1 MYKEVLR
8 SIEGIGLFPS
18 ISLIVFITLF
28 TVVLIYVIRKGKQH
42 FDNAA
47 QIPLDDKKVFTNSA
61 TNEV

>member
-18 ISLIVFITLF
+18 ISLVIFLALF
-28 TVVLIYVIRKGKQH
+28 AFVVIYVIRKGRPHWEK
-42 FDNAA
+42 AA
-47 QIPLDDKKVFTNSA
+47 NIPLDDSKVYSKSA

>member
-18 ISLIVFITLF
+18 VSLILFLTLF
-28 TVVLIYVIRKGKQH
+28 TVVLIYVIRKGNKH

-47 QIPLDDKKVFTNSA
+47 QIPLDDNKVFTNTA

>member
-18 ISLIVFITLF
+18 VSLILFLTLF
-28 TVVLIYVIRKGKQH
+28 IVVLIYVIRKGKKH

-47 QIPLDDKKVFTNSA
+47 QIPLDDNKVFTNTA

>member
-18 ISLIVFITLF
+18 VSLILFLTLF
-28 TVVLIYVIRKGKQH
+28 IVVLIYVIRKGKKH

-47 QIPLDDKKVFTNSA
+47 QIPLDNNKVFTNTA